1 MKRHLVYLTALL
13 LVLLTACGGSG
24 NTASDAGE
32 MEGQSTNTSVSTA
45 DTAGGAETFEEEPQ
59 AAGES
64 RFQNAKL
71 IHTAHLE
78 VETTAFDA
86 AAADLETLVG
96 ELGGYFEYAAVNSY
110 SSGYRSGTY
119 TVRVPTGQFEVFL
132 DQVGELCHVVYQE
145 KDSENISEAY
155 YDTESRLVTQKTKL
169 ERLQELLG
177 QAETMED
184 IITIE
189 SAISE
194 TELAI
199 EQLTGTLHSYDALVD
214 FATVHLS
221 LEEVYQLSNVEQAP
235 QGFGDRVGG
244 AFSSGWSAFVTAQGN
259 LVVALA
265 YGWVWVLLL
274 AVIVAA
280 VVRILRKR
288 RPETGDRPEKPWHT
302 KK

>member
-1 MKRHLVYLTALL
+1 MPWFSSIWSEAHREKDAE
-13 LVLLTACGGSG
+13 GGG
-24 NTASDAGE
+24 VWYEEASC
-32 MEGQSTNTSVSTA
+32 VSDGT
-45 DTAGGAETFEEEPQ
+45 
-59 AAGES
+59 AAGPADCLRRIGKYRIRCRRDGRPKHQHQCIR

-199 EQLTGTLHSYDALVD
+199 EQLTGTLRSYDALVD
-214 FATVHLS
+214 FATVH
-221 LEEVYQLSNVEQAP
+221 
-235 QGFGDRVGG
+235 
-244 AFSSGWSAFVTAQGN
+244 
-259 LVVALA
+259 LA

>member
-96 ELGGYFEYAAVNSY
+96 VRTRGIQRALKNVSVLGE
-110 SSGYRSGTY
+110 
-119 TVRVPTGQFEVFL
+119 
-132 DQVGELCHVVYQE
+132 
-145 KDSENISEAY
+145 
-155 YDTESRLVTQKTKL
+155 
-169 ERLQELLG
+169 
-177 QAETMED
+177 
-184 IITIE
+184 
-189 SAISE
+189 E
-194 TELAI
+194 TED
-199 EQLTGTLHSYDALVD
+199 EYE
-214 FATVHLS
+214 HLC
-221 LEEVYQLSNVEQAP
+221 
-235 QGFGDRVGG
+235 DR
-244 AFSSGWSAFVTAQGN
+244 
-259 LVVALA
+259 
-265 YGWVWVLLL
+265 
-274 AVIVAA
+274 
-280 VVRILRKR
+280 
-288 RPETGDRPEKPWHT
+288 
-302 KK
+302 

>member
-96 ELGGYFEYAAVNSY
+96 ELAADIVYAAVNSY

-199 EQLTGTLHSYDALVD
+199 EQPHRHPAHV
-214 FATVHLS
+214 
-221 LEEVYQLSNVEQAP
+221 
-235 QGFGDRVGG
+235 
-244 AFSSGWSAFVTAQGN
+244 
-259 LVVALA
+259 
-265 YGWVWVLLL
+265 
-274 AVIVAA
+274 
-280 VVRILRKR
+280 
-288 RPETGDRPEKPWHT
+288 
-302 KK
+302 